1 MNTSS
6 GLRKITEYFS
16 SPATL
21 KLLGLFFA
29 ATGAIFLIFGFAIS
43 FIVQGLFFFVLR
55 LSSFSASVHKLLGP
69 LAFPL
74 SDSLNK
80 RGVWKWAMFLVMSLP
95 ELLFTAAGVWL
106 LVTLGFEHQNFI
118 FLFFLK

>member
-6 GLRKITEYFS
+6 GLRKITQYFS

-21 KLLGLFFA
+21 KLLGLSIA
-29 ATGAIFLIFGFAIS
+29 AMGTIFIIFGFAIS
-43 FIVQGLFFFVLR
+43 FIVQGIFFFVLR
-55 LSSFSASVHKLLGP
+55 LSSFSPSVHKLLGP

-80 RGVWKWAMFLVMSLP
+80 WGMWKWGMFLVMSIP

-106 LVTLGFEHQNFI
+106 LVVLGFEHQNFI
-118 FLFFLK
+118 FLLFLK